1 MPICLPVQLYT
12 NTRGSWKIIAIS
24 FPRPG
29 PSPCRRT
36 QFAPAKADAA
46 RDAARFGGQQLHDR
60 QRRHALAR
68 ARSADDGDHLA
79 GMHVEGH
86 AANHRPPL
94 ALRQE
99 GGCEVVDGEDLRVAR
114 GRVVASLRGR
124 QCRPLGPPAGTCADV
139 GMQASSMSPPLRLPG
154 PSSPTRYEARRL
166 FRAPCGSGPGGEDQT
181 LRRSSTARRG
191 DVYHQKEFA
200 VAVTNSQSSACTL
213 FKIDERFPRAGDG
226 RPTEAELS
234 HRAGM
239 AVPSKALHRKCPSAA
254 LVHRP

>member
-1 MPICLPVQLYT
+1 MSQVGRNASSSIRAPWVSVEAFDQMNRRWSQCRFAYLSSSTPT
-12 NTRGSWKIIAIS
+12 HAAPGRSS
-24 FPRPG
+24 RSRFREPG
-29 PSPCRRT
+29 PSPRRRT

-86 AANHRPPL
+86 AANQRPPI
-94 ALRQE
+94 ALRQK
-99 GGCEVVDGEDLRVAR
+99 GGCEVVDGEDRRVAR

-154 PSSPTRYEARRL
+154 PSSRTRYEAR
-166 FRAPCGSGPGGEDQT
+166 
-181 LRRSSTARRG
+181 
-191 DVYHQKEFA
+191 
-200 VAVTNSQSSACTL
+200 
-213 FKIDERFPRAGDG
+213 
-226 RPTEAELS
+226 
-234 HRAGM
+234 
-239 AVPSKALHRKCPSAA
+239 
-254 LVHRP
+254 